1 MPSSLAPCTLVHL
14 ALGLFFLLA
23 SLATPRATEAQ
34 TIKVTLLGTGAPP
47 PVMNRFGPSTLVEA
61 GNEKL
66 VFDAGRGNVQR
77 LGQAKVPLKDIHAL
91 FLTHLHSDHVVG
103 IPDMLLTGWLF
114 GRREVPFRVWGPR
127 GTKEMLTHLDRAFA
141 FDIRMRL
148 YDDRLAP
155 QGIVILAEDIQ
166 QGVVYERDGV
176 QVTAFDVDHHP
187 IQPALGYRIDYGG
200 RSVVLSGDTKFSE
213 NLIRFAQGADVVIH
227 SVAAPAVVQ
236 RGWPPAQAQAILDHH
251 TLPEEAGTVFARVQP
266 KLAVFS
272 HIVLP
277 EATAQDLLPPARKHY
292 AGLLAL
298 GEDLDVI
305 AVGETVTLHRAKPEV
320 EPMSPGP

>member
-1 MPSSLAPCTLVHL
+1 MQSSLCPPTLWSMC
-14 ALGLFFLLA
+14 LGVLFMLVSIA
-23 SLATPRATEAQ
+23 VPRATEAQ
-34 TIKVTLLGTGAPP
+34 TLKVTLLGTGCPP

-66 VFDAGRGNVQR
+66 VFDAGRGNLQR
-77 LGQAKVPLKDIHAL
+77 LVQAKVPLKDIHAL

-127 GTKEMLTHLDRAFA
+127 GTKDMLTHLERAFE

-148 YDDRLAP
+148 SDDRTSP
-155 QGIVILAEDIQ
+155 QGIVIVAEDIQ

-176 QVTAFDVDHHP
+176 KVTAFDVDHHP
-187 IQPALGYRIDYGG
+187 VKPALGYRIDYGG

-213 NLIRFAQGADVVIH
+213 NLIHFAQGADVVIH
-227 SVAAPAVVQ
+227 SVAAPEVVQ
-236 RGWPPAQAQAILDHH
+236 RGRPPERAKAILAHH

-277 EATAQDLLPPARKHY
+277 EATAQDLIPPVRKHY
-292 AGLLAL
+292 AGPLEL

-305 AVGETVTLHRAKPEV
+305 DVGETVTLHRAKP
-320 EPMSPGP
+320 